1 MGSDGL
7 AMRFLLTGAAGFIGS
22 HVADALLGEGH
33 DVVGI
38 DNLDPYY
45 DVARKEANLAEV
57 EGAGHPASFEFHRTD
72 IRDGDAIAALY
83 AQHRFDSV
91 VHLAAM
97 AGVRNSID
105 HPDVYWS
112 VNLDGTRNLL
122 EKLVAS
128 DQPRN
133 FVFASTSSVY
143 GATKQIPFVET
154 DPCDRPMVPYSASK
168 RAAELMGYSYHN
180 LYDLNFTAVR
190 FFTVYGPRG
199 RPDMMAFKV
208 LDSIYNGTTVPLNN
222 GGDMSR
228 DWTFISDIVAG
239 VVAAALKPSG
249 YRVVNLGRGRP
260 VSLSDFISLIERA
273 VGTGAHFE
281 DAPIPTGDI
290 KSTHADVSR
299 ARELLGYDPKV
310 SVEEGVQRFVDWYRS
325 AVAKEA

>member
-1 MGSDGL
+1 MK
-7 AMRFLLTGAAGFIGS
+7 FLLTGAAGFIGS
-22 HVADALLGEGH
+22 HVADALLVEGH

-38 DNLDPYY
+38 DNMDPYY
-45 DVARKEANLAEV
+45 DVKRKEANVAEI
-57 EGAGHPASFEFHRTD
+57 EAAGHPGVFDLHRAD
-72 IRDGDAIAALY
+72 IRDPDAVAALY
-83 AQHRFDSV
+83 TEHSFDSV

-122 EKLVAS
+122 EKLVAA
-128 DQPRN
+128 DQKRN

-143 GATKQIPFVET
+143 GATKQIPFVES

-180 LYDLNFTAVR
+180 LYDVNFTAVR

-239 VVAAALKPSG
+239 VVAAAQRPSG
-249 YRVVNLGRGRP
+249 YQVVNLGRGEP
-260 VSLSDFISLIERA
+260 VSLSDFVALIERE
-273 VGTGAHFE
+273 VGKRAHFE

-299 ARELLGYDPKV
+299 ARDLLGYEPKV
-310 SVEEGVQRFVDWYRS
+310 SVEEGVQRFVDWYRR
-325 AVAKEA
+325 AVASAG

>member
-1 MGSDGL
+1 
-7 AMRFLLTGAAGFIGS
+7 MRFLLTGAAGFIGS
-22 HVADALLGEGH
+22 HVADALLAEGH
-33 DVVGI
+33 HVVGI
-38 DNLDPYY
+38 DNMDPYY
-45 DVARKEANLAEV
+45 DVGRKESNIAEV
-57 EGAGHPASFEFHRTD
+57 RSAGHPGSFEFSRID
-72 IRDGDAIAALY
+72 VRDPMQIAGFFSD
-83 AQHRFDSV
+83 HPFDSV
-91 VHLAAM
+91 IHLAAM

-122 EKLVAS
+122 DKLVAS
-128 DQPRN
+128 EQSDKN

-143 GATKQIPFVET
+143 GATKQIPFVES

-180 LYDLNFTAVR
+180 LYDVNFTALR

-228 DWTFISDIVAG
+228 DWTFVSDIVEG
-239 VVAAALKPSG
+239 VVAAALRPSG
-249 YRVVNLGRGRP
+249 YQVVNLGRGEP
-260 VSLSDFISLIERA
+260 VSLSDFVALIEKE
-273 VGTGAHFE
+273 VGRSATFE

-290 KSTHADVSR
+290 RSTHADVSR
-299 ARELLGYDPKV
+299 ARELLGYDPRV
-310 SVEEGVQRFVDWYRS
+310 SVEEGVRSFAEWYRRM
-325 AVAKEA
+325 VVKEA

>member
-1 MGSDGL
+1 MK
-7 AMRFLLTGAAGFIGS
+7 FLLTGAAGFIGS
-22 HVADALLGEGH
+22 HVADALLADGH
-33 DVVGI
+33 HVVGV
-38 DNLDPYY
+38 DNIDPYY
-45 DVARKEANLAEV
+45 DVKRKEANLAEV
-57 EGAGHPASFEFHRTD
+57 EGAGHPGKFDFHRTD
-72 IRDGDAIAALY
+72 IRDVDAIGALY
-83 AQHRFDSV
+83 AEHEFDSV

-97 AGVRNSID
+97 AGVRNSIE
-105 HPDVYWS
+105 HPDVYWN

-122 EKLVAS
+122 EKLVAA

-143 GATKQIPFVET
+143 GATEQIPFVES

-168 RAAELMGYSYHN
+168 RAAELMGHSYHN
-180 LYDLNFTAVR
+180 LYDVNFTAVR

-239 VVAAALKPSG
+239 VVAAAQRPSG
-249 YRVVNLGRGRP
+249 YQVVNLGRGEP
-260 VSLSDFISLIERA
+260 VGLSDFVALIEKA
-273 VGTGAHFE
+273 VGTSAHFE

-310 SVEEGVQRFVDWYRS
+310 SVEEGVQRFVDWYRR
-325 AVAKEA
+325 AVVNERPAP

>member
-1 MGSDGL
+1 
-7 AMRFLLTGAAGFIGS
+7 MRFLLTGVAGFIGS
-22 HVADALLGEGH
+22 HVADALLAEGH
-33 DVVGI
+33 HVVGI

-45 DVARKEANLAEV
+45 DVGRKEANVAEV
-57 EGAGHPASFEFHRTD
+57 EGAGHSGNFEFHRTD
-72 IRDGDAIAALY
+72 IRDVDAIAGLFAE
-83 AQHRFDSV
+83 HEFESV

-128 DQPRN
+128 DQKRN

-143 GATKQIPFVET
+143 GATKQIPFVES

-180 LYDLNFTAVR
+180 LYDVNFTAVR

-208 LDSIYNGTTVPLNN
+208 LDSIYNGTMVPLNN

-228 DWTFISDIVAG
+228 DWTFISDIVSG
-239 VVAAALKPSG
+239 VVAAALRPSG
-249 YRVVNLGRGRP
+249 YQVVNLGRGEP
-260 VSLSDFISLIERA
+260 ASLRDFVALIEKA
-273 VGTGAHFE
+273 VGNSAHFQ

-290 KSTHADVSR
+290 KSTHADVTR
-299 ARELLGYDPKV
+299 ARALLDYDPRV
-310 SVEEGVQRFVDWYRS
+310 SVEEGVQRFVQWYRK
-325 AVAKEA
+325 AVAKDL

>member
-1 MGSDGL
+1 
-7 AMRFLLTGAAGFIGS
+7 MRFLLTGAAGFIGS
-22 HVADALLGEGH
+22 HVADALLAEGH

-38 DNLDPYY
+38 DNMDPYY
-45 DVARKEANLAEV
+45 DVARKEANIAEV
-57 EGAGHPASFEFHRTD
+57 EGAGHPGSFEFSRVD
-72 IRDGDAIAALY
+72 IRDADAVASLY
-83 AQHRFDSV
+83 AEHEFDST

-105 HPDVYWS
+105 NPEVYWS

-122 EKLVAS
+122 DKLVPS
-128 DQPRN
+128 DQKRN

-143 GATKQIPFVET
+143 GATKQIPFVES

-168 RAAELMGYSYHN
+168 RAAELMGFSYHN
-180 LYDLNFTAVR
+180 LYDVNFTAVR

-249 YRVVNLGRGRP
+249 YEVVNLGRGEP
-260 VSLSDFISLIERA
+260 VSLSDFVATIEKA
-273 VGTGAHFE
+273 VGNSAHFE

-299 ARELLGYDPKV
+299 ARDLLGYDPKV
-310 SVEEGVQRFVDWYRS
+310 SVEEGVQRFVDWYRT
-325 AVAKEA
+325 AVANGS

>member
-1 MGSDGL
+1 MK
-7 AMRFLLTGAAGFIGS
+7 FLLTGAAGFIGS
-22 HVADALLGEGH
+22 HVADALLAEGH
-33 DVVGI
+33 DVVGL
-38 DNLDPYY
+38 DNMDPYY
-45 DVARKEANLAEV
+45 DVARKESNLAEI
-57 EGAGHPASFEFHRTD
+57 EQAGHRGTFEFHRAD
-72 IRDGDAIAALY
+72 LRDPDVVTGLY
-83 AQHRFDSV
+83 SDHVFDSV

-97 AGVRNSID
+97 AGVRNSIE

-122 EKLVAS
+122 EKMVAS
-128 DQPRN
+128 ESPNN

-143 GATKQIPFVET
+143 GATKQIPFVES

-180 LYDLNFTAVR
+180 LYDVNFTAVR

-208 LDSIYNGTTVPLNN
+208 LDSIYKGTTVPLNN

-228 DWTFISDIVAG
+228 DWTFVSDIVSG

-249 YRVVNLGRGRP
+249 YEVVNLGRGEP
-260 VSLSDFISLIERA
+260 VSLNDFVNLIQKE
-273 VGTGAHFE
+273 VGKRAHFE

-310 SVEEGVQRFVDWYRS
+310 SVEEGVQSFVNWYRTAIAS
-325 AVAKEA
+325 ER

>member
-1 MGSDGL
+1 
-7 AMRFLLTGAAGFIGS
+7 MRFLLTGAAGFIGS
-22 HVADALLGEGH
+22 HVVDALLAEGH
-33 DVVGI
+33 EVVGI
-38 DNLDPYY
+38 DNMDPYY
-45 DVARKEANLAEV
+45 DVSRKEANVAEV
-57 EGAGHPASFEFHRTD
+57 EAARHPGKFEFQRVD
-72 IRDGDAIAALY
+72 IRDAMKIAALFSD
-83 AQHRFDSV
+83 HSFDSV

-97 AGVRNSID
+97 AGVRNSIE

-122 EKLVAS
+122 ENLVAWNDS
-128 DQPRN
+128 RN

-143 GATKQIPFVET
+143 GATEQIPFVES

-180 LYDLNFTAVR
+180 LYDVNFTAVR

-228 DWTFISDIVAG
+228 DWTFISDIVSG

-249 YRVVNLGRGRP
+249 YEVVNLGRGEP
-260 VSLSDFISLIERA
+260 VSLSDFVATIEKA
-273 VGTGAHFE
+273 VGNSAHFE

-299 ARELLGYDPKV
+299 ARAIFGYDPKV
-310 SVEEGVQRFVDWYRS
+310 SVEEGVQRFVDWYRT
-325 AVAKEA
+325 AVANDS

>member
-1 MGSDGL
+1 L
-7 AMRFLLTGAAGFIGS
+7 KFLLTGAAGFIGS
-22 HVADALLGEGH
+22 HVADALLAEGH

-57 EGAGHPASFEFHRTD
+57 EGADHPGTFEFRRSD
-72 IRDGDAIAALY
+72 IRDGDAVSALY
-83 AQHRFDSV
+83 AEHSFDSV

-122 EKLVAS
+122 ERLVAS
-128 DQPRN
+128 DQPNN

-143 GATKQIPFVET
+143 GATQRIPFVES

-180 LYDLNFTAVR
+180 LYDVNFTAVR

-228 DWTFISDIVAG
+228 DWTFISDIVSG
-239 VVAAALKPSG
+239 VVAAALKPNG
-249 YRVVNLGRGRP
+249 YQVVNLGRGEP
-260 VSLSDFISLIERA
+260 VSLNDFVALIEKQ
-273 VGTGAHFE
+273 VGKSAHFE

-299 ARELLGYDPKV
+299 ARELLDYDPQV

-325 AVAKEA
+325 AVAKDL

>member
-1 MGSDGL
+1 MK
-7 AMRFLLTGAAGFIGS
+7 FLLTGAAGFIGS
-22 HVADALLGEGH
+22 HVADALLAEGH
-33 DVVGI
+33 DVVGV

-45 DVARKEANLAEV
+45 DVLRKEANLAEI
-57 EGAGHPASFEFHRTD
+57 ETAGHPGSFEFLPID
-72 IRDGDAIAALY
+72 IRDTDAVAALY
-83 AQHRFDSV
+83 TEHSFDSV

-105 HPDVYWS
+105 NPDVYWS

-122 EKLVAS
+122 ARLVTS
-128 DQPRN
+128 DQARN

-143 GATKQIPFVET
+143 GATKQIPFVES

-180 LYDLNFTAVR
+180 LYDVNFTAVR

-208 LDSIYNGTTVPLNN
+208 LDSIYTGTIVPLNN

-228 DWTFISDIVAG
+228 DWTFISDIVSG
-239 VVAAALKPSG
+239 VVAAALRPAG
-249 YRVVNLGRGRP
+249 YQVVNLGRGEP
-260 VSLSDFISLIERA
+260 VSLGDFVALIEKA
-273 VGTGAHFE
+273 VGRSAHFE

-299 ARELLGYDPKV
+299 ARDLLGYDPKV
-310 SVEEGVQRFVDWYRS
+310 SVKEGVQRFVDWYRS
-325 AVAKEA
+325 AVANDA

>member
-1 MGSDGL
+1 
-7 AMRFLLTGAAGFIGS
+7 MRFLLTGAAGFIGS
-22 HVADALLGEGH
+22 HVADALLAEGH
-33 DVVGI
+33 DVVGV
-38 DNLDPYY
+38 DNMDPYY
-45 DVARKEANLAEV
+45 DVARKEANLV
-57 EGAGHPASFEFHRTD
+57 EIQSAGHPGTFEFHRLD
-72 IRDGDAIAALY
+72 IRDGLEVAALFSD
-83 AQHRFDSV
+83 HSFDSV
-91 VHLAAM
+91 IHLAAM
-97 AGVRNSID
+97 AGVRNSIE

-122 EKLVAS
+122 QNLVAWTEAEK
-128 DQPRN
+128 N

-143 GATKQIPFVET
+143 GATRHIPFVES

-168 RAAELMGYSYHN
+168 RSAELMGYSYHN
-180 LYDLNFTAVR
+180 LYDVNFTAVR

-228 DWTFISDIVAG
+228 DWTFISDIVSG
-239 VVAAALKPSG
+239 VVAAALRPSG
-249 YRVVNLGRGRP
+249 YQVVNLGRGEP
-260 VSLSDFISLIERA
+260 VSLSDFVTLIEKA
-273 VGTGAHFE
+273 VGRSAHFE

-299 ARELLGYDPKV
+299 ARELLDYDPKV

-325 AVAKEA
+325 AVAKDL

>member
-1 MGSDGL
+1 
-7 AMRFLLTGAAGFIGS
+7 MRFLLTGAAGFIGS
-22 HVADALLGEGH
+22 HVADALLAEGH

-45 DVARKEANLAEV
+45 DVARKEANVAEV
-57 EGAGHPASFEFHRTD
+57 EGAGHPGKFEFRRTD
-72 IRDGDAIAALY
+72 IRDVDAIATLY
-83 AQHRFDSV
+83 AEHEFDSV

-122 EKLVAS
+122 EKLIAS
-128 DQPRN
+128 DQKRN

-143 GATKQIPFVET
+143 GATKQIPFIET

-180 LYDLNFTAVR
+180 LYDVNFTAVR

-208 LDSIYNGTTVPLNN
+208 LDSIYNGTMVPLNN

-228 DWTFISDIVAG
+228 DWTFISDIVSG
-239 VVAAALKPSG
+239 VVAAALRPSG
-249 YRVVNLGRGRP
+249 YQVVNLGRGEP
-260 VSLSDFISLIERA
+260 ASLRDFVGLIEKA
-273 VGTGAHFE
+273 VGKSAHFE

-290 KSTHADVSR
+290 KSTHADVTR
-299 ARELLGYDPKV
+299 ARELLDYDPTV
-310 SVEEGVQRFVDWYRS
+310 SVEEGVERFVEWYRK
-325 AVAKEA
+325 AVAKDL

>member
-1 MGSDGL
+1 
-7 AMRFLLTGAAGFIGS
+7 MRFLLTGAAGFIGS
-22 HVADALLGEGH
+22 HVADALLADGH
-33 DVVGI
+33 DVVGL
-38 DNLDPYY
+38 DNMDPYY
-45 DVARKEANLAEV
+45 DVARKEANIAEV
-57 EGAGHPASFEFHRTD
+57 EGAGHPGSFEFLRID
-72 IRDGDAIAALY
+72 IRDSMQIAAVFSD
-83 AQHRFDSV
+83 HSFDSV

-97 AGVRNSID
+97 AGVRNSIE
-105 HPDVYWS
+105 HPEAYWS

-122 EKLVAS
+122 ENLVAWNES
-128 DQPRN
+128 SRN

-143 GATKQIPFVET
+143 GATEQIPFVES

-180 LYDLNFTAVR
+180 LYDVNFTAVR

-249 YRVVNLGRGRP
+249 YQVVNLGRGEP
-260 VSLSDFISLIERA
+260 VSLGDFVALIEKA
-273 VGTGAHFE
+273 VGNSAHFE

-299 ARELLGYDPKV
+299 ARELFAYDPKV
-310 SVEEGVQRFVDWYRS
+310 SVEEGVQRFVDWYRDS
-325 AVAKEA
+325 VVTGS

>member
-1 MGSDGL
+1 
-7 AMRFLLTGAAGFIGS
+7 MRFLLTGAAGFIGS
-22 HVADALLGEGH
+22 HVADALLAEGH
-33 DVVGI
+33 EVVGI
-38 DNLDPYY
+38 DNMDPYY
-45 DVARKEANLAEV
+45 DVARKEANVTEIEA
-57 EGAGHPASFEFHRTD
+57 AGHPGKFEFQRVD
-72 IRDGDAIAALY
+72 IRDGLEIAALF
-83 AQHRFDSV
+83 ADGSFDSV

-97 AGVRNSID
+97 AGVRNSIE

-122 EKLVAS
+122 ENLVAWNAS
-128 DQPRN
+128 RN

-143 GATKQIPFVET
+143 GATKQIPFVES

-180 LYDLNFTAVR
+180 LYDVNFTAVR

-228 DWTFISDIVAG
+228 DWTFISDIVSG

-249 YRVVNLGRGRP
+249 YEVVNLGRGEP
-260 VSLSDFISLIERA
+260 VSLSDFVATIENA
-273 VGTGAHFE
+273 VGNTANFE

-299 ARELLGYDPKV
+299 AREVFGYNPKV
-310 SVEEGVQRFVDWYRS
+310 SVEEGVQRFVDWYRT
-325 AVAKEA
+325 AVAADL

>member
-1 MGSDGL
+1 MN
-7 AMRFLLTGAAGFIGS
+7 FLLTGAAGFIGS
-22 HVADALLGEGH
+22 HVADALLAEGH
-33 DVVGI
+33 AVVGV

-45 DVARKEANLAEV
+45 DVARKEANLEEIDAADH
-57 EGAGHPASFEFHRTD
+57 AGTFDFHRTD
-72 IRDGDAIAALY
+72 IRDRGEIAALFSD
-83 AQHRFDSV
+83 RTFDSV

-122 EKLVAS
+122 ENLVTS
-128 DQPRN
+128 GGPKN

-143 GATKQIPFVET
+143 GATEQIPFVES

-180 LYDLNFTAVR
+180 LYDVNFTAVR

-228 DWTFISDIVAG
+228 DWTFISDIVSG
-239 VVAAALKPSG
+239 VVAAALRPSG
-249 YRVVNLGRGRP
+249 YQVVNLGRGEP
-260 VSLSDFISLIERA
+260 VSLSDFVAMIEKA
-273 VGTGAHFE
+273 VGKSAHFE
-281 DAPIPTGDI
+281 DAPIPQGDI

-299 ARELLGYDPKV
+299 ARRLLDYDPEV

-325 AVAKEA
+325 AVAQEA